1 MCRLHQRFQF
11 TNMSLEKMVTVKY
24 SFKVS
29 TARNANSSFIFRPKV
44 FIIGIT
50 IAYQDQCYDLGVKGQ
65 GHIYLDFSL
74 LHEVRTYL
82 PVFEGVYI
90 WHNDGL

>member
-11 TNMSLEKMVTVKY
+11 TDMSLEKMVTVKY

-65 GHIYLDFSL
+65 GHIYLDFFSSARSPNL
-74 LHEVRTYL
+74 SSS
-82 PVFEGVYI
+82 F
-90 WHNDGL
+90 